1 MSSNNTKNTI
11 KLELEKHKNSVELLE
26 KLIQNDSELDNVMMV
41 SLEIDRRKSVIKM
54 LEEKLE
60 KELEKEKINN
70 TLAKYCKIKQTK
82 PVDPKT
88 IEYRRQYYQANKQ
101 KILEAARNH
110 SKAKY
115 QDPEHKEA
123 VRVKNA
129 EYREVMKAAK
139 KIFLENAFSI
149 KE

>member
-1 MSSNNTKNTI
+1 MEQIN
-11 KLELEKHKNSVELLE
+11 LELEKHKSTIDLLE
-26 KLIQNDSELDNVMMV
+26 KLRQNDSELDNVMMV
-41 SLEIDRRKSVIKM
+41 SLEIDRRKSVIKK
-54 LEEKLE
+54 LEEK
-60 KELEKEKINN
+60 LEKEKINN

-82 PVDPKT
+82 PVDAKT

-139 KIFLENAFSI
+139 KIFLENAFAI

>member
-1 MSSNNTKNTI
+1 MEQIN
-11 KLELEKHKNSVELLE
+11 LELEKHKSTIDLLE
-26 KLIQNDSELDNVMMV
+26 KLRQNDSELDNVMMV
-41 SLEIDRRKSVIKM
+41 SLEIDRRKSVIKK
-54 LEEKLE
+54 LEEK
-60 KELEKEKINN
+60 LEKEKINN

-82 PVDPKT
+82 PVDAKT

-139 KIFLENAFSI
+139 KIFLENAFAI
-149 KE
+149 TEGAHGKE

>member
-1 MSSNNTKNTI
+1 MEQI

-26 KLIQNDSELDNVMMV
+26 KLRQTDEEVDNVMMV
-41 SLEIDRRKSVIKM
+41 SLEIDRRKSVIKK
-54 LEEKLE
+54 LEEK
-60 KELEKEKINN
+60 LEKEKINN

-129 EYREVMKAAK
+129 EYREIMKAAK

>member
-1 MSSNNTKNTI
+1 MEQIN
-11 KLELEKHKNSVELLE
+11 LELEKHKSTIDLLE
-26 KLIQNDSELDNVMMV
+26 KLRQNDSELDNVMMV
-41 SLEIDRRKSVIKM
+41 SLEIDRRKSVIKK
-54 LEEKLE
+54 LEEK
-60 KELEKEKINN
+60 LEKEKINN

-139 KIFLENAFSI
+139 KIFLENAFAI
-149 KE
+149 TEGAHGKE

>member
-1 MSSNNTKNTI
+1 
-11 KLELEKHKNSVELLE
+11 
-26 KLIQNDSELDNVMMV
+26 MML
-41 SLEIDRRKSVIKM
+41 SLEIDRRKNVVKK
-54 LEEKLE
+54 LEEK
-60 KELEKEKINN
+60 LEKEKINN

-82 PVDPKT
+82 PVDAKT
-88 IEYRRQYYQANKQ
+88 IEYRRNYYKEHKQ

-129 EYREVMKAAK
+129 EYREIMKAAK

-149 KE
+149 TEGAHGKE

>member
-1 MSSNNTKNTI
+1 MEQINF
-11 KLELEKHKNSVELLE
+11 ELEKHKSTIDLLE
-26 KLIQNDSELDNVMMV
+26 KLRQSDSELDIMA
-41 SLEIDRRKSVIKM
+41 SLEIDRRKNVI
-54 LEEKLE
+54 EKLQE
-60 KELEKEKINN
+60 KLEKEKINN
-70 TLAKYCKIKQTK
+70 TLAKYCRIKQTK
-82 PVDPKT
+82 PVDAKT
-88 IEYRRQYYQANKQ
+88 IEYRRNYYKEHKQ
-101 KILEAARNH
+101 KILEQARNH

>member
-1 MSSNNTKNTI
+1 MEQIN
-11 KLELEKHKNSVELLE
+11 LELEKHKSTIDLLE
-26 KLIQNDSELDNVMMV
+26 KLRQNDSELDNVMMV
-41 SLEIDRRKSVIKM
+41 SLEIDRRKSVIKK
-54 LEEKLE
+54 LEEK
-60 KELEKEKINN
+60 LEKEKINN

-82 PVDPKT
+82 PVDAKT

>member
-1 MSSNNTKNTI
+1 MEQIN
-11 KLELEKHKNSVELLE
+11 LELEKHKSTIDLLE
-26 KLIQNDSELDNVMMV
+26 KLRQTDEEVDNVMMV
-41 SLEIDRRKSVIKM
+41 SLEIDRRKNVIKM
-54 LEEKLE
+54 LEEK
-60 KELEKEKINN
+60 LEKEKINN

-82 PVDPKT
+82 PVDAKT
-88 IEYRRQYYQANKQ
+88 IEYRRQYYQAHKE

-129 EYREVMKAAK
+129 EYREIMKAAK

>member
-1 MSSNNTKNTI
+1 MEQI
-11 KLELEKHKNSVELLE
+11 KLELEKHKSTIDLLE
-26 KLIQNDSELDNVMMV
+26 KLIQNDSELDNVMKV

-70 TLAKYCKIKQTK
+70 TLAKYCQIKQTK
-82 PVDPKT
+82 PVDAKT

-139 KIFLENAFSI
+139 KIFLENAFAI

>member
-1 MSSNNTKNTI
+1 MEQI

-26 KLIQNDSELDNVMMV
+26 KLRQTDEEVDNVMMV
-41 SLEIDRRKSVIKM
+41 SLEIDRRKSVIKK
-54 LEEKLE
+54 LEEK
-60 KELEKEKINN
+60 LEKEKINN

-149 KE
+149 TEGAHGKE

>member
-1 MSSNNTKNTI
+1 MEQIN
-11 KLELEKHKNSVELLE
+11 LELEKHKSTIDLLE
-26 KLIQNDSELDNVMMV
+26 KLRQNDSELDNVMMV
-41 SLEIDRRKSVIKM
+41 SLEIDRRKSVIKK
-54 LEEKLE
+54 LEEK
-60 KELEKEKINN
+60 LEKEKINN

-139 KIFLENAFSI
+139 KIFLENAFTI
-149 KE
+149 TEGAHGKE

>member
-1 MSSNNTKNTI
+1 MEQIN
-11 KLELEKHKNSVELLE
+11 LELEKHKSTIDLLE
-26 KLIQNDSELDNVMMV
+26 KLIQNDSELDNVMMI
-41 SLEIDRRKSVIKM
+41 SIEIDRLKNVVKK
-54 LEEKLE
+54 LEEK
-60 KELEKEKINN
+60 LEKEKINN
-70 TLAKYCKIKQTK
+70 TLAKYCKIKQIK

>member
-1 MSSNNTKNTI
+1 MEQI
-11 KLELEKHKNSVELLE
+11 KLELEKHKSTIDLLE
-26 KLIQNDSELDNVMMV
+26 KLIQTDEEVDNVMMV
-41 SLEIDRRKSVIKM
+41 SLEIDRRKNVIKM
-54 LEEKLE
+54 LEEK
-60 KELEKEKINN
+60 LEKEKINN

-88 IEYRRQYYQANKQ
+88 IEYRRNYYQAHKE
-101 KILEAARNH
+101 KILEAARNQ

-129 EYREVMKAAK
+129 EYREIMKAAK
-139 KIFLENAFSI
+139 KIFLETHG